1 MARLEVTDLSVTFG
15 GLDAVG
21 NASLHVESGEILGL
35 IGPNGA
41 GKSTLLNAI
50 SGFVRPSSGS
60 VFLDGRTLSG
70 RPMDQIAASGIGRVF
85 QHPELIGELSVRENL
100 AIARHGS
107 ISYSLV
113 SEMFGLPAARRAES
127 ELRAAVEA
135 VLAQLGLEDS
145 AERAVGSLPYGHRK
159 LVELGR
165 ALLMRSQVVLLDEP
179 VAGLNDVEVRRLVD
193 ILEVLRSKLR
203 LAVILVEHN
212 MSFVAQVC
220 DRLVVL
226 DAGAVIASGKPDAV
240 LRDPVVMTSYLG
252 EET

>member
-1 MARLEVTDLSVTFG
+1 MARLDVRDVSVTFG
-15 GLDAVG
+15 GLKAVRG
-21 NASLHVESGEILGL
+21 ASLHVESGEILGL

-60 VFLDGRTLSG
+60 VALDGRRLSG
-70 RPMDQIAASGIGRVF
+70 RSIDEIAASGIGRVF
-85 QHPELIGELSVRENL
+85 QHPELVVEMTVRENL
-100 AIARHGS
+100 SIACHRTVSYGIVSEIFALAAARKGERAVRHAVDEVIAR
-107 ISYSLV
+107 
-113 SEMFGLPAARRAES
+113 
-127 ELRAAVEA
+127 
-135 VLAQLGLEDS
+135 LGLEDS
-145 AERAVGSLPYGHRK
+145 AERGVGALPYGHRK

-179 VAGLNDVEVRRLVD
+179 VAGLNDQEIKRLVEVLD
-193 ILEVLRSKLR
+193 VLRAGLR

-226 DAGAVIASGKPDAV
+226 DAGAVIASGNPGEV
-240 LRDPVVMTSYLG
+240 LRDPAVMTSYLG
-252 EET
+252 EDA